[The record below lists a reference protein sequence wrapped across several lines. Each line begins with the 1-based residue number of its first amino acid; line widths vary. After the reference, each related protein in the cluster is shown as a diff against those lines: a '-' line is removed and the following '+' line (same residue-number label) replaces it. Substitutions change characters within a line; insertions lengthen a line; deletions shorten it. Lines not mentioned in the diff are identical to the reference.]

1 MNRCAKLNQQ
11 INFAKK
17 KKSTDQQ
24 FKIVKDNDSVNEDKY
39 ALEKH
44 SATFDNDTVDRD

>member
-1 MNRCAKLNQQ
+1 MQNSINRSTLP
-11 INFAKK
+11 KK
-17 KKSTDQQ
+17 KKSTDQL

-44 SATFDNDTVDRD
+44 SATFDNGTVDT